1 LTLSVADVLHVVFRQ
16 VLQDNTQVQIEMHAQ
31 QEAQQTNS
39 QTTQQE
45 PSGTQWHP
53 IKSILRHQ
61 KRKGKDWYLV
71 HWEENDEKSW
81 VKRQDVS
88 EAALK
93 QFNDTH
99 KQTKRR
105 RRN

>member
-1 LTLSVADVLHVVFRQ
+1 MQMET
-16 VLQDNTQVQIEMHAQ
+16 HAQ
-31 QEAQQTNS
+31 QEAMQPNS

-71 HWEENDEKSW
+71 QWKQNDEKSW

-88 EAALK
+88 EAALR
-93 QFNDTH
+93 QFNATH
-99 KQTKRR
+99 KPTKRR

>member
-16 VLQDNTQVQIEMHAQ
+16 VLQDTQVQIETHAQ
-31 QEAQQTNS
+31 QEAQQPNS

-53 IKSILRHQ
+53 IKSIQRHQ

-71 HWEENDEKSW
+71 QWEQNDEKSW
-81 VKRQDVS
+81 VKRQNVS
-88 EAALK
+88 EAALR
-93 QFNDTH
+93 QFNATH
-99 KQTKRR
+99 KPTKRR